1 MATKLASATKP
12 SMGARLLTGGAWV
25 LAGRLVSAVGG
36 MAVSMLLARI
46 LVPQELGNYFIITSI
61 AVTGAMLAQ
70 FGTHQSVVRLVAGGL
85 ARGEPGEV
93 RRSLR
98 AVFVIALAGAV
109 IVAGGYVAGIGGIV
123 AKYVFK
129 SETVQAVAGL
139 TAVWLILLHTQ
150 MLLAQTFRGFHDLKL
165 AALFDGALTQLLL
178 LIVLAVTWLVA
189 YDWSFQ
195 GVVYVTIMAF
205 MATVMGSAFLL
216 RQRYWSHLPPANG
229 LAMRTTVRLSAP
241 LFVSSTSFVVLGEMH
256 LWILGAVAAPD
267 QVAIYGAGFR
277 LMQLVV
283 LPLNLANHVIIPT
296 VAELYAQGRK
306 QELERVLRFTAIITA
321 LPALIMLAVLTVFA
335 GDVMRL
341 VYGEHFYAGAAVLA
355 ILAVGQAVNVL
366 TGSPGVLLA
375 MSDHQHLLMRVS
387 LGGGLLGVII
397 SALLVNSLGAIGVA
411 AGFSMGIAIQNIVM
425 VWLCKRYLGIKT
437 YAGRAH
443 LWDLLFWLRGEL
455 PRRARG
461 GNVYSMLEWF
471 IRPMENVICAL
482 VNIRIIECFGDPS
495 AHIFTRLNRAK
506 CSTGIYYRCAI
517 MANANANAGN
527 EFPAWLARVPA
538 KHPVIFMLG
547 EAGLSYLVSNK
558 AEKVGGVAVDM
569 EELLEDQFSFLD
581 AQRSV
586 YGRLI
591 LVTVP
596 LPTVNDHESVDTLAS
611 GQINMESPQQGKR
624 ALLMGFNRRLR
635 KWAVT
640 NKVYLLDLDA
650 EINDPETGL
659 LREEYST
666 EVNNQPDTDGVV
678 LILCRL
684 FAADE
689 MQNWLRQCG
698 FNMSGEKNE

>member
-1 MATKLASATKP
+1 MR
-12 SMGARLLTGGAWV
+12 ARLLTGGAWV

-46 LVPQELGNYFIITSI
+46 LVPQELGNYFIIASI

-85 ARGEPGEV
+85 ARGEPAEV

-98 AVFVIALAGAV
+98 AVFAIALAGAV
-109 IVAGGYVAGIGGIV
+109 FVAGGYVAGIGGIV
-123 AKYVFK
+123 GKYVFK
-129 SETVQAVAGL
+129 SEMVQAVAGL
-139 TAVWLILLHTQ
+139 TAVWLILLHVQ

-165 AALFDGALTQLLL
+165 AALFDGALTQMLL
-178 LIVLAVTWLVA
+178 LIVLAITWLVA

-205 MATVMGSAFLL
+205 MVTVMGSAFLL
-216 RQRYWSHLPPANG
+216 RQRYWSRLPPANG

-355 ILAVGQAVNVL
+355 ILAVGQVVNVL

-375 MSDHQHLLMRVS
+375 MSDYQHLLMRVS

-397 SALLVNSLGAIGVA
+397 SALLVSSLGAVGVA

-443 LWDLLFWLRGEL
+443 LRDLLFWLRGEL
-455 PRRARG
+455 ARRARF
-461 GNVYSMLEWF
+461 GNVYSMLERL
-471 IRPMENVICAL
+471 IRPMENGICAL
-482 VNIRIIECFGDPS
+482 VNIHIVECFGDQN
-495 AHIFTRLNRAK
+495 ANIFTRLNRAK
-506 CSTGIYYRCAI
+506 CSAGIYCRVVIAG
-517 MANANANAGN
+517 NADIGN
-527 EFPAWLARVPA
+527 EFSDWLARVPA
-538 KHPVIFMLG
+538 KHPVIFMPG

-558 AEKVGGVAVDM
+558 AEKVGGVVVDT
-569 EELLEDQFSFLD
+569 EELLKDHFSFLD

-596 LPTVNDHESVDTLAS
+596 LLTANDHESVGMLAS
-611 GQINMESPQQGKR
+611 GQVNMESPQQGKR
-624 ALLMGFNRRLR
+624 ALLMEFNRRLR
-635 KWAVT
+635 KWAVA

-650 EINDPETGL
+650 EINDSEAGL
-659 LREEYST
+659 LHEKYST
-666 EVNNQPDTDGVV
+666 EVNNQPDTDGVI

-698 FNMSGEKNE
+698 FNISGEKNE